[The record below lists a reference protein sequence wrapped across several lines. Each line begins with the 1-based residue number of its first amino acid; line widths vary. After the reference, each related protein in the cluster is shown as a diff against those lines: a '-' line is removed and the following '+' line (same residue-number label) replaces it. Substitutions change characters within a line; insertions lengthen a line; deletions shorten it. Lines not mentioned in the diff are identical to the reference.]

1 VRIVVQEALRYL
13 AVSAVA
19 FCVDITLLFIL
30 VHYLSW
36 WYLAAA
42 STSFLAGLLV
52 AYALSITLV
61 FKYRRLDDPHL
72 EFAGFAAIGTVGV
85 AINAAAIAVGVK
97 YVGLHYLV
105 AKCGAA
111 VVTLAWNFLSRRQM
125 LFVQPTSMK
134 NTSI

>member
-42 STSFLAGLLV
+42 TTSFLAGLLV

-72 EFAGFAAIGTVGV
+72 EFAGFAAIGAVGV

-111 VVTLAWNFLSRRQM
+111 VVTFAWNFLARRQM
-125 LFVQPTSMK
+125 LFVKPTGMK
-134 NTSI
+134 NSSI